1 MATVDP
7 AKNSS
12 ESQED
17 EEEVDPIAVVQKVVI
32 VITLLFILIGIVGN
46 CLLIKKYLT
55 TRNLNLL
62 FPCLIVYLAIF
73 DIVYLIC
80 TGVYDIGILAG
91 LGNLIGS
98 LTLMCLMEFAG
109 SGSIFT
115 TIVLAIERYLVLCQS
130 V

>member
-12 ESQED
+12 ESQEQ
-17 EEEVDPIAVVQKVVI
+17 EVDPLKVFLKTVVG
-32 VITLLFILIGIVGN
+32 ITILLILIGIVGN

-73 DIVYLIC
+73 DIVYLLC
-80 TGVYDIGILAG
+80 TGLYDVGILAG
-91 LGNLIGS
+91 LRNPTWK
-98 LTLMCLMEFAG
+98 LTLACLSEFAS

-115 TIVLAIERYLVLCQS
+115 TIVLAIERYLVICKS

>member
-12 ESQED
+12 ESQEQ
-17 EEEVDPIAVVQKVVI
+17 EVDPLIVFLKTVVG
-32 VITLLFILIGIVGN
+32 ITILLILIGIVGN
-46 CLLIKKYLT
+46 FLLIKKYLT

-80 TGVYDIGILAG
+80 TGVYDVGILAR
-91 LGNLIGS
+91 LGNLTGS

>member
-12 ESQED
+12 ESQEQ
-17 EEEVDPIAVVQKVVI
+17 EVDPLKVFLKVV
-32 VITLLFILIGIVGN
+32 VGITILLILIGIVAN
-46 CLLIKKYLT
+46 FLLIKKYLT

-80 TGVYDIGILAG
+80 TGLYDVGILAG
-91 LGNLIGS
+91 LRNPTWK
-98 LTLMCLMEFAG
+98 LTLACLSEFAS

>member
-12 ESQED
+12 ESQEQ
-17 EEEVDPIAVVQKVVI
+17 EVDPLKVFLKTVVG
-32 VITLLFILIGIVGN
+32 ITILLILIGIVGN
-46 CLLIKKYLT
+46 FLLIKKYLT

-80 TGVYDIGILAG
+80 TGVYDVGILAR
-91 LGNLIGS
+91 LGNLTGS

>member
-12 ESQED
+12 ESQEQ
-17 EEEVDPIAVVQKVVI
+17 EVDPLKVFLKTVVG
-32 VITLLFILIGIVGN
+32 ITILLILIGIVAN
-46 CLLIKKYLT
+46 FLLIKKYLT
-55 TRNLNLL
+55 TKPLNLL

-80 TGVYDIGILAG
+80 TGVYDVGILAR
-91 LGNLIGS
+91 LGNLTGS

>member
-12 ESQED
+12 ESQEQ
-17 EEEVDPIAVVQKVVI
+17 EVDPLKVFLKVV
-32 VITLLFILIGIVGN
+32 VGITILLILIGIVAN
-46 CLLIKKYLT
+46 FLLIKKYLT
-55 TRNLNLL
+55 TKPLNLL

-80 TGVYDIGILAG
+80 TGLYDVGILAG
-91 LGNLIGS
+91 LRNPTWK
-98 LTLMCLMEFAG
+98 LTLACLSEFAS

>member
-12 ESQED
+12 ESQEQ
-17 EEEVDPIAVVQKVVI
+17 EVDPLKVFLKTVVG
-32 VITLLFILIGIVGN
+32 ITILLILIGIVGN
-46 CLLIKKYLT
+46 FLLIKKYLT

>member
-12 ESQED
+12 ESQEQ
-17 EEEVDPIAVVQKVVI
+17 EVDPLKVFLKTVVG
-32 VITLLFILIGIVGN
+32 ITILLILIGIVGN
-46 CLLIKKYLT
+46 FLLIKKYLT

-80 TGVYDIGILAG
+80 TGVYDVGILAG

>member
-7 AKNSS
+7 I
-12 ESQED
+12 D
-17 EEEVDPIAVVQKVVI
+17 VVQKVVI
-32 VITLLFILIGIVGN
+32 GITILLILIGIVGN
-46 CLLIKKYLT
+46 FLLIKKYLT

-80 TGVYDIGILAG
+80 TGVYDIGIIAG